1 MGGLCNKIGREIF
14 IFLIVLVTCGP
25 LITGCSSTKQ
35 GSKPHKSQYRR
46 STYNV
51 KIKSINDIQYK
62 GAYKYDTDGKKYKK
76 HYRRKKRRENKL

>member
-1 MGGLCNKIGREIF
+1 MGGVCNKIISGTRV
-14 IFLIVLVTCGP
+14 FLLLLITCGP
-25 LITGCSSTKQ
+25 LITSCSSSKP

-51 KIKSINDIQYK
+51 KVKTTNDIQYK

-76 HYRRKKRRENKL
+76 HFRKKRRREN